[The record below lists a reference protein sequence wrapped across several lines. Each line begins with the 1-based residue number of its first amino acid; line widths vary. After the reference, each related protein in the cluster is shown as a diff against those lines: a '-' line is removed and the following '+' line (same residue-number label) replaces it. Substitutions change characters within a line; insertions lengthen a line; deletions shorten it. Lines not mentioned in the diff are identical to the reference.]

1 MKHGTRK
8 LAVAGG
14 VALLTGAGVL
24 AYSGTLEARGGGL
37 QAWWAEPPAKQ
48 FERGR
53 EVDEQGRELDADV
66 SDYREEG
73 PRRPA
78 PYRDSRERIE
88 ERRTEDEV
96 DIRAAQEELKRAL
109 AAASEPEGL
118 RTQGGDGGRAKNV
131 ILFVGDGMGVT
142 TVSAAR
148 ILEGQIN
155 GGAGEESLLFFEMFP
170 HLAMAKTYNTNQQV
184 PDSAGTMT
192 AMMTGAKTKAGVLS
206 VGPQVVRG
214 DHTTVPGNELT
225 TLLERA
231 ETKGLSTG
239 LVSTARITHA
249 TPGACYSH
257 TPERNWEADSDLS
270 PEAAADDFPDIA
282 RQLIEFP
289 YGDGL
294 EVVLGG
300 GRRNFLP
307 DTTPDPEDVGATG
320 VREDGRN
327 LTQEWLG
334 QPSSAYVWD
343 KAGFDAVNPNSTK
356 HLLGLF
362 ERSHMEYE
370 ADRHLDAGGE
380 PSLSEMTEKAIDVL
394 DRDNNGYFL
403 MVESGRIDHAHH
415 ASNAY
420 RSLTDTIEF
429 ANAIEA
435 AVAKVD
441 LSKTLIL
448 VTADHGHVFTI
459 AGYPTRGNDILG
471 KVIPNDETGEPAPD
485 FARDLDG
492 LTYTTVSY
500 ANGPGYIP
508 GPRPD
513 LESVDTSAPDYLQ
526 EATVPLSSETHSGE
540 DVPLYGV
547 GKGSREVAG
556 TLEQDKVFDIMRA
569 AFKRL

>member
-1 MKHGTRK
+1 MTRGTRAVIGGGIGL
-8 LAVAGG
+8 LAAV
-14 VALLTGAGVL
+14 GVL
-24 AYSGTLEARGGGL
+24 AYGGSLSAAAGGG
-37 QAWWAEPPAKQ
+37 QSWWAEPPARE

-53 EVDEQGRELDADV
+53 EQDEQGRELDADM

-78 PYRDSRERIE
+78 SYLDSRERIE
-88 ERRTEDEV
+88 ERRTVDEIDV
-96 DIRAAQEELKRAL
+96 RAAQEELKRAL
-109 AAASEPEGL
+109 EAATEGDGFAH
-118 RTQGGDGGRAKNV
+118 GGGGGRAKNV

-142 TVSAAR
+142 TVAAAR
-148 ILEGQIN
+148 ILQGQIN
-155 GGAGEESLLFFEMFP
+155 GGAGEEGLLFFEMFP
-170 HLAMAKTYNTNQQV
+170 RLAMAKTYNTNQQV

-192 AMMTGAKTKAGVLS
+192 AMMTGAKTKAGVIS

-231 ETKGLSTG
+231 EAKGLSTG
-239 LVSTARITHA
+239 VISTARLTHA
-249 TPGACYSH
+249 TPAATYAHS
-257 TPERNWEADSDLS
+257 PERNWEADSNLP
-270 PEAAADDFPDIA
+270 PEAKADDFPDIA
-282 RQLIEFP
+282 RQLIELP

-294 EVVLGG
+294 EVALGG
-300 GRRNFLP
+300 GRRYFLP

-327 LTQEWLG
+327 LPQEWLAR
-334 QPSSAYVWD
+334 PNSAYVWD
-343 KAGFDAVNPNSTK
+343 KAGFDAVNPNGTD

-362 ERSHMEYE
+362 EASHMEYE

-394 DRDNNGYFL
+394 DRNPKGYFL

-415 ASNAY
+415 ATNAY
-420 RSLTDTIEF
+420 RALTDTIEL
-429 ANAIEA
+429 AHAIEE

-441 LSKTLIL
+441 LSETLIL

-471 KVIPNDETGEPAPD
+471 KVISNDEAGEPAPD

-492 LTYTTVSY
+492 LPFTTVSY
-500 ANGPGYIP
+500 ANGPGYVP

-513 LESVDTSAPDYLQ
+513 LELVDTADTDYLQ

-547 GKGSREVAG
+547 GKGAKEVQG
-556 TLEQDKVFDIMRA
+556 TLEQDKVHDIMRE

>member
-1 MKHGTRK
+1 MRRTRR
-8 LAVAGG
+8 AAIGG
-14 VALLTGAGVL
+14 GIGVLVTVGVL
-24 AYSGTLEARGGGL
+24 AYAGSLSAAAGGL

-53 EVDEQGRELDADV
+53 EVDEQGRELDADM

-88 ERRTEDEV
+88 ERRTV
-96 DIRAAQEELKRAL
+96 DQTDVRAAQAELRRAL
-109 AAASEPEGL
+109 AAASDPEGL
-118 RTQGGDGGRAKNV
+118 RSQGGDGGRAKNV

-142 TVSAAR
+142 TVAAAR

-155 GGAGEESLLFFEMFP
+155 GGAGEEGLLFFEMFP
-170 HLAMAKTYNTNQQV
+170 HLGMAKTYNTNQQV

-249 TPGACYSH
+249 TPAACYSH
-257 TPERNWEADSDLS
+257 SPERNWESDSDLP
-270 PEAAADDFPDIA
+270 PEAKADDFPDIA

-294 EVVLGG
+294 EVALGG
-300 GRRNFLP
+300 GRREFLP
-307 DTTPDPEDVGATG
+307 ETTPDPEDGGATG
-320 VREDGRN
+320 DREDGRD
-327 LTQEWLG
+327 LTQEWLA
-334 QPSSAYVWD
+334 QPNSAYVWD
-343 KAGFDAVNPNSTK
+343 QAGFDAVDPSSTD

-380 PSLSEMTEKAIDVL
+380 PSLSEMTDKAIDVL

-415 ASNAY
+415 ATNAY
-420 RSLTDTIEF
+420 RALTDTIEF
-429 ANAIEA
+429 ARAIET

-471 KVIPNDETGEPAPD
+471 KVIPNDETGVPAPD

-492 LTYTTVSY
+492 LPFTTVSY

-508 GPRPD
+508 GSRPD
-513 LESVDTSAPDYLQ
+513 LESVDTTDPNYLQ

-547 GKGSREVAG
+547 GRGSREVEG
-556 TLEQDKVFDIMRA
+556 TVEQDYVFDIMRQ
-569 AFKRL
+569 AFRRL

>member
-1 MKHGTRK
+1 MTRGTRAAIGGGIGL
-8 LAVAGG
+8 LAAV
-14 VALLTGAGVL
+14 GVL
-24 AYSGTLEARGGGL
+24 AYGGSQSAAAGGG
-37 QAWWAEPPAKQ
+37 QPWWAEPPARE

-53 EVDEQGRELDADV
+53 EQDEQGRELDADM

-78 PYRDSRERIE
+78 SYRDSRERIE
-88 ERRTEDEV
+88 ERQAVEEIDV
-96 DIRAAQEELKRAL
+96 RAAQEELKRAL
-109 AAASEPEGL
+109 EAASGEDGFAH
-118 RTQGGDGGRAKNV
+118 GGGGGRAKNV

-142 TVSAAR
+142 TVAAAR
-148 ILEGQIN
+148 ILQGQIN
-155 GGAGEESLLFFEMFP
+155 GGAGEEGLLFFEMFP
-170 HLAMAKTYNTNQQV
+170 RLAMAKTYNTNQQV

-192 AMMTGAKTKAGVLS
+192 AMITGAKTKAGVLS

-239 LVSTARITHA
+239 VVSTARITHA
-249 TPGACYSH
+249 TPAACYSH

-270 PEAAADDFPDIA
+270 PEAHADGFPDIA

-327 LTQEWLG
+327 LPQEWLA
-334 QPSSAYVWD
+334 QPGSAYVWD
-343 KAGFDAVNPNSTK
+343 KAGFDAVDPSSTD

-394 DRDNNGYFL
+394 DRNPQGYFL
-403 MVESGRIDHAHH
+403 TVESGRIDHAHH
-415 ASNAY
+415 ATNAY
-420 RSLTDTIEF
+420 RALTDTMEF
-429 ANAIEA
+429 ARAIEA

-441 LSKTLIL
+441 LSETLIL

-492 LTYTTVSY
+492 LPFTTVSY

-513 LESVDTSAPDYLQ
+513 LELVDTADPDYLQ

-547 GKGSREVAG
+547 GKGAKDVHG
-556 TLEQDKVFDIMRA
+556 TLEQDKVHDIMRE